1 MKIGISACSD
11 GQFKEWKKQN
21 EELGIILY
29 KQGIEADIVC
39 G

>member
-1 MKIGISACSD
+1 MMKIGISACSD

-29 KQGIEADIVC
+29 GFFEFNN
-39 G
+39 

>member
-21 EELGIILY
+21 EEFFSGT
-29 KQGIEADIVC
+29 DN
-39 G
+39 